1 MSLLT
6 PDFGLLFWMLVN
18 FLIVF
23 GILAKFGFPVITRM
37 VSERRD
43 HISKSLLAAEE
54 ATKKLENVRQESLAM
69 LDEARVR
76 QTEIIK
82 KAIADGEQIV
92 RNAQQKATEETEK
105 QLDAARRSIELQK
118 EKALSEINAQVALL
132 SIDIAEKILRRQLDD
147 REQQETFAL
156 QMVEETENIRRK
168 RSHRR

>member
-37 VSERRD
+37 VNERRD
-43 HISKSLLAAEE
+43 HISQSLKAAEE
-54 ATKKLENVRQESLAM
+54 ATKKLENVRQESLTI
-69 LDEARVR
+69 LDEARIR

-92 RNAQQKATEETEK
+92 RNAQQKAAEETEK
-105 QLDAARRSIELQK
+105 QLEAARRSIDLQK

-132 SIDIAEKILRRQLDD
+132 SVDIAEKILRQQLDD
-147 REQQETFAL
+147 RKRQESFAL
-156 QMVEETENIRRK
+156 QMVEEAESVRRK
-168 RSHRR
+168 RSRRS

>member
-1 MSLLT
+1 MALLT
-6 PDFGLLFWMLVN
+6 PDFGLLFWMLFN

-23 GILAKFGFPVITRM
+23 GVLAKFGFPVITRM

-43 HISKSLLAAEE
+43 HISQSLQAAEE
-54 ATKKLENVRQESLAM
+54 ATKKLENVRQESLAI

-92 RNAQQKATEETEK
+92 RSAQQKAVEETEK
-105 QLDAARRSIELQK
+105 QLEAARRSIDLQK

-132 SIDIAEKILRRQLDD
+132 SVDIAEKILRHRLDD
-147 REQQETFAL
+147 REQQESFAL
-156 QMVEETENIRRK
+156 QMAEEAENIRRK
-168 RSHRR
+168 RSHKR

>member
-1 MSLLT
+1 MALLT
-6 PDFGLLFWMLVN
+6 PDFGLLFWMAFN

-43 HISKSLLAAEE
+43 HISKSLQAAEE
-54 ATKKLENVRQESLAM
+54 ATKKLENVRQESLAI
-69 LDEARVR
+69 LDEARLQ

-105 QLDAARRSIELQK
+105 QLEAARRSIDLQK

-147 REQQETFAL
+147 RKQQETFAL
-156 QMVEETENIRRK
+156 QMVEETEGIRRK
-168 RSHRR
+168 RSHKR